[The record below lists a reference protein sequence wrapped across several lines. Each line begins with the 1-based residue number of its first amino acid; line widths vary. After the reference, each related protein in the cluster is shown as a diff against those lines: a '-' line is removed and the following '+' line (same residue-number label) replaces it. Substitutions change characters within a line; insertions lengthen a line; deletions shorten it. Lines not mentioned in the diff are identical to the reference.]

1 MPKDSSANYYKKDS
15 KKTSWKMKVILKR
28 KREKKGYGCKRY
40 KNLPEK
46 KKQKLDEYKKN
57 ITKWKKNASL

>member
-1 MPKDSSANYYKKDS
+1 
-15 KKTSWKMKVILKR
+15 MKVILKR

-46 KKQKLDEYKKN
+46 EKQKLDEYKKN
-57 ITKWKKNASL
+57 ITKRKKRRFIIIMINQFPLKNLFFCWGWDR

>member
-1 MPKDSSANYYKKDS
+1 
-15 KKTSWKMKVILKR
+15 MKVILKR

-46 KKQKLDEYKKN
+46 EKQKLDEYKKN
-57 ITKWKKNASL
+57 ITK